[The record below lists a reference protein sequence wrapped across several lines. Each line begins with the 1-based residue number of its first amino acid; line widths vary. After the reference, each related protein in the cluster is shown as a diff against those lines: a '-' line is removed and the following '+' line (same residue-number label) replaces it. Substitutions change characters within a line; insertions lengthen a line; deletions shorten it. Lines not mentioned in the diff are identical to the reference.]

1 MESLVGLDWSELA
14 KGTLSPMGDWAVEGQ
29 PPPLDEAL
37 AELDEALYDEPA
49 RVRTLLVAVEEAIAV
64 HMASMSSSE
73 PYLDV
78 SLSGGRCANRLD
90 RIRER
95 YADLAEECERLR
107 ESDTLEL
114 GEVATLSAR
123 LAKLQQRES
132 DLILEA
138 LWTDVGEV
146 D

>member
-14 KGTLSPMGDWAVEGQ
+14 KGTIAPVGDWAIDGG

-37 AELDEALYDEPA
+37 AELDEAVYAEPD
-49 RVRTLLVAVEEAIAV
+49 RVRTLLVAVEEAIAE
-64 HMASMSSSE
+64 HLSSMSTAE

-78 SLSGGRCANRLD
+78 ALSTGRHARRLE
-90 RIRER
+90 RVRER
-95 YADLAEECERLR
+95 YASLAEECERLR
-107 ESDTLEL
+107 ESESLTLH
-114 GEVATLSAR
+114 GVRKLSAR
-123 LAKLQQRES
+123 IAKLQQEES

-138 LWTDVGEV
+138 LWTDVGAV